1 MWPADVGLLVLQH
14 APSVVVIG
22 IETANSTDRTAARRQ
37 IRSAL
42 IDAVSKLTGRDATQL
57 SVTSAPGRPLQI
69 LASMTD
75 TNIGISIAHEAGLS
89 VAAINPVGP
98 IGIDIVRLDI
108 VAASAADW
116 PQMADDYLGAAAA
129 ARIAATAPAY
139 RAQQFA
145 IEWTAQEASL
155 KCVGHGLVEWP
166 AAPASISSLEVQ
178 PLALPLPWIGR
189 LAMHP
194 SS

>member
-1 MWPADVGLLVLQH
+1 MWPVDAGMLVSQH

-22 IETANSTDRTAARRQ
+22 IETANSTERTSARRQ

-42 IDAVSKLTGRDATQL
+42 IDAVSKLTECDPAQL
-57 SVTSAPGRPLQI
+57 SVTSAPGRPLQL
-69 LASMTD
+69 LASMID

-89 VAAINPVGP
+89 VAAINSAGPVG
-98 IGIDIVRLDI
+98 IDLVRLDI

-116 PQMADDYLGAAAA
+116 PQMADDYLGANAA
-129 ARIAATAPAY
+129 ARIAAAEPIH

-145 IEWTAQEASL
+145 FEWAAHEARL
-155 KCVGHGLVEWP
+155 KCVGYGLVEWP
-166 AAPASISSLEVQ
+166 AAPTSISYLKVQ
-178 PLALPLPWIGR
+178 PLALPLPWIGM